1 METSTTANASTGPGA
16 VATRFYQLFTPT
28 TLDQL
33 LELVDDDYVG
43 HGFGNGG
50 RDTLRQSIEGMLGAF
65 PDIRFT
71 IEDTIT
77 EGDKIAVKATLR
89 ATHQGPFFGRPASG
103 NAVEVGSCDVLRVRD
118 GKIVEGWWLGDSGS
132 MLMQIG
138 AVPMPSNA

>member
-1 METSTTANASTGPGA
+1 MEKSTTDNASIGPVV

-50 RDTLRQSIEGMLGAF
+50 RDNLRQSIEGMLGAF

-71 IEDTIT
+71 VDDTIT
-77 EGDKIAVKATLR
+77 EGDKLAVQATLR
-89 ATHQGPFFGRPASG
+89 GTHQGPFFGRPA
-103 NAVEVGSCDVLRVRD
+103 VGQRRRGRQLRR
-118 GKIVEGWWLGDSGS
+118 
-132 MLMQIG
+132 
-138 AVPMPSNA
+138 VPSP